1 MPSLPMQLVSA
12 KRRAK
17 RQAERITNLLQCMII
32 VAAKARIDRENLKGP
47 AADSVLRDA
56 ETRIAQIDRLA
67 LQEHVEDE
75 RAKQAAKS
83 GGDQARQ
90 KWIG

>member
-1 MPSLPMQLVSA
+1 MV
-12 KRRAK
+12 
-17 RQAERITNLLQCMII
+17 
-32 VAAKARIDRENLKGP
+32 AKARIDRENLKGP

-56 ETRIAQIDRLA
+56 EIRIAQIDRVA

-75 RAKQAAKS
+75 RAKQAAKT